1 MKKSLVTV
9 ALASVLMLGL
19 AGCGGNTPKVPISY
33 HKPLKDSTLV
43 KDNNLARVEN
53 GAVILDNGNKI
64 YDEDGDVSAVFT
76 IDEKIFYLLKV
87 QDKNLYILKDK
98 NKKIIKT
105 LNATSIS
112 WFTDI
117 NKVILAVKLAGN
129 RSDIYDNIYDFDG
142 NKLSL
147 INKNISLSRGYK
159 TGFYYVNVLY
169 SKDSYR
175 PFKGYQIVSILDGK
189 KVIIKPKHQKY
200 KSDGYYLLGAVGQK
214 LIYVYNNI
222 NRDKTIEIYDMNTKA
237 KEVILDE
244 DSEFQILK
252 SGNQYVL
259 KIFDNKK
266 LDTESQMHGH
276 YKTIKSKYDKESAR
290 YLSLNTLKEVK
301 ISNDFKPVLVYT
313 GFGNLGGGY
322 TRETYLTLNAYRLFM
337 IFQKDNDVKRV
348 KPIF

>member
-19 AGCGGNTPKVPISY
+19 VGCGGNTPKVPISY
-33 HKPLKDSTLV
+33 YKPLKDSTVV
-43 KDNNLARVEN
+43 KNNNLASVEN

-76 IDEKIFYLLKV
+76 IDEKVFYLLKV
-87 QDKNLYILKDK
+87 QDKNLFVLKDK

-105 LNATSIS
+105 LEATSIH

-117 NKVILAVKLAGN
+117 NKVVLAVKLPGN
-129 RSDIYDNIYDFDG
+129 RSNVYDNIYDFDG
-142 NKLSL
+142 NKLNL

-159 TGFYYVNVLY
+159 TGFYYINVLY

-175 PFKGYQIVSILDGK
+175 PFKGYQTVNILDGK
-189 KVIIKPKHQKY
+189 KIIINPKY
-200 KSDGYYLLGAVGQK
+200 KKYNFDGYYLIGAVGQK
-214 LIYVYNNI
+214 LIYVYNDV
-222 NRDKTIEIYDMNTKA
+222 NRNKIIEVYDMSTNK

-244 DSEFQILK
+244 GSEFQILK
-252 SGNQYVL
+252 SGNQYVF

-266 LDTESQMHGH
+266 LDTESKMHGH
-276 YKTIKSKYDKESAR
+276 YQTIKSKYDKESAR
-290 YLSLNTLKEVK
+290 YLSLNTLKEVQ

-322 TRETYLTLNAYRLFM
+322 TRETYITLNAYRLFM
-337 IFQKDNDVKRV
+337 IFNKDNDVKRV